1 MKLPFGEQNTRRKSR
16 TVTPA
21 SCSIQ
26 NGTCQKTRSAFGPIS
41 FGLPTMIP
49 KFVSR
54 TYKSNVPHI
63 QLLIRLFKKGR
74 VTDDVATTVIAFSS
88 VKTAVRTV
96 DAGEKWPQAAL
107 P

>member
-1 MKLPFGEQNTRRKSR
+1 
-16 TVTPA
+16 
-21 SCSIQ
+21 
-26 NGTCQKTRSAFGPIS
+26 
-41 FGLPTMIP
+41 MIP

-54 TYKSNVPHI
+54 TYKSNVTHI

-74 VTDDVATTVIAFSS
+74 VTDDVATAVIAFSS

-96 DAGEKWPQAAL
+96 RCRGEMAASAL